1 MTLKPLQ
8 YYRHVQ
14 GVIMSEHIE
23 YCTTKGLGKAFAVI
37 VFMIAVIPVLLLMA
51 MVGLEDYGR
60 YCNLNILPCFGLN

>member
-8 YYRHVQ
+8 YYR
-14 GVIMSEHIE
+14 GVNMSEHTE

>member
-1 MTLKPLQ
+1 
-8 YYRHVQ
+8 
-14 GVIMSEHIE
+14 MSEHTE

-37 VFMIAVIPVLLLMA
+37 VFMIAIIPVLLLMA